1 VSVRYFGIRHHGPG
15 SARSLEAALE
25 EWRPDVVLV
34 EGPPEADELLPL
46 AASDAMRPP
55 VALLVHV
62 VDKPRR
68 AFFWPFAVF
77 SPEWRAIRHGL
88 ASDVPVRFID
98 LPAAVWLAPRRREQP
113 DEEPER
119 PRHRDPLAELASA
132 AGYAD
137 VERWWEDLVEFTGT
151 GPFDA
156 IAEAMAALR
165 EDEPRVTAREAQ
177 REASMRQNVR
187 VAVKEGFQR
196 VGVVCGAWHVPA
208 LAAPTPMSADAI
220 TLKGLPRVKVSAT
233 WIPWTSSRLSAASG
247 YGAGITSPGWY
258 AHLFDARDQ
267 VVARWFVKVARML
280 REEDLPASSASLID
294 AVRLS
299 AALATLRG
307 RPLAGLEELNDA
319 TRAALCGGSDA
330 PMALIGERLIVGREL
345 GRVPPETPMVP
356 LAQDLAREQRR
367 LRLRP
372 EATSRELDLDLR
384 KRNDL
389 DRSHLLHRLS
399 LLEVDWGQAVTVS
412 GKMGTFHE
420 VWRVQWH
427 PELAVGLIEAGMWG
441 TTVADAAAA
450 RTVHDAGAAD
460 RLSDVT
466 GLLERCLLAEVPE
479 AVTSV
484 LGLLAA
490 RAAVDTDVG
499 HLMDALPALAR
510 ALRYGDVRRTEASSI
525 AAVVEGLVVR
535 ICIGL
540 PVATSSLDDE
550 AAGEM
555 LRRMLGVQE
564 AVSLL
569 DRAEHVERWRAT
581 LIQLV
586 DRAGLHGLVAGRC
599 SRLLLDAGEMA
610 VDEAARR
617 MAATLSVGEDPA
629 RAAAWVEGFLS
640 GSALILLHDRA
651 LLEVVDDWLAGV
663 GDDTFTDVL
672 PLLRRTFAT
681 FGSAERR
688 QIGERVRR
696 LGTVGATGAA
706 SDDDVDLARAKLVLP
721 SLARLLGIEWSEH
734 AEPARRPR
742 RSAAPPAWPN
752 AMEAAAGAP
761 SGLGERSD
769 PGAP

>member
-1 VSVRYFGIRHHGPG
+1 MSVRYFGIRHHGPG
-15 SARSLEAALE
+15 SARSVEAALD
-25 EWRPDVVLV
+25 EWRPDVVLI
-34 EGPPEADELLPL
+34 EGPPEADGLLPL
-46 AASDAMRPP
+46 AASDEMRPP
-55 VALLVHV
+55 VALLIHV

-88 ASDVPVRFID
+88 AHDVPVRFID
-98 LPAAVWLAPRRREQP
+98 LPAAIWLAPRRREAP

-119 PRHRDPLAELASA
+119 PRHRDPLAQLAAA

-137 VERWWEDLVEFTGT
+137 VERWWEDVVEHTGT

-165 EDEPRVTAREAQ
+165 EDELPVTGREAQ

-187 VAVKEGFQR
+187 AAVKEGFER
-196 VGVVCGAWHVPA
+196 VAVVCGAWHVPA
-208 LAAPTPMSADAI
+208 LTTPTPMSADAI

-258 AHLFDARDQ
+258 AHLFNAPDQ
-267 VVARWFVKVARML
+267 VVARWFVKVARLL
-280 REEDLPASSASLID
+280 RDEDLPASPASLID

-299 AALATLRG
+299 GALATLRG
-307 RPLAGLEELNDA
+307 RPLAGLEELSDA

-367 LRLRP
+367 LRLRA
-372 EATSRELDLDLR
+372 EVTARELDLDLR

-399 LLEVDWGQAVTVS
+399 LIEVDWGEPVTVS

-420 VWRVQWH
+420 VWRVQWQ
-427 PELAVGLIEAGMWG
+427 PELAVAVIEAGMWG
-441 TTVADAAAA
+441 TTVADAATA
-450 RTVHDAGAAD
+450 RTVHDAERAAS
-460 RLSDVT
+460 LSAVT
-466 GLLERCLLAEVPE
+466 GLLEQCLLAELPE

-484 LGLLAA
+484 LGVLAD

-525 AAVVEGLVVR
+525 AAVVDGLVVR

-540 PVATSSLDDE
+540 PVATSSLDDD
-550 AAGEM
+550 AASGM
-555 LRRMLGVQE
+555 VRRILGAQE

-569 DRAEHVERWRAT
+569 NRDEHVRRWQVT
-581 LIQLV
+581 LRVLV

-599 SRLLLDAGEMA
+599 SRLLLDAGDMA
-610 VDEAARR
+610 ADEAARR
-617 MAATLSVGEDPA
+617 MSATLSVGEDPA

-651 LLEVVDDWLAGV
+651 LLEVVDGWLAGV

-681 FGSAERR
+681 FGPAERR

-696 LGTVGATGAA
+696 LDTGGRDRT
-706 SDDDVDLARAKLVLP
+706 SVDTGVDVARAELVLP
-721 SLARLLGIEWSEH
+721 TVARLLGLSK
-734 AEPARRPR
+734 
-742 RSAAPPAWPN
+742 
-752 AMEAAAGAP
+752 
-761 SGLGERSD
+761 
-769 PGAP
+769 